1 MKGSRFLEFYV
12 VAVRESLA
20 RWGGNGAV
28 KDDDVVLMA
37 ERRHFIQSVLKKI
50 DDPAARKLMIQRQA
64 GCTHLP
70 SWFGNALELTLYQ
83 VGDLVK

>member
-12 VAVRESLA
+12 VAVREALA
-20 RWGGNGAV
+20 RWGGNDAV

-37 ERRHFIQSVLKKI
+37 ERRHFIQSVLAKF
-50 DDPAARKLMIQRQA
+50 DDPAARELMIQRQA
-64 GCTHLP
+64 GCTRLP

-83 VGDLVK
+83 VTW